1 MKKIVKGLSISL
13 FVFILLFATQ
23 VFADAPPDPGGD
35 PTGGTPVGGGSP
47 IGGGLFILLSLGMM
61 YAGRKIMSARKKI
74 MD

>member
-1 MKKIVKGLSISL
+1 MKKIVKALPIVL
-13 FVFILLFATQ
+13 FVVILLVANQ

-61 YAGRKIMSARKKI
+61 YAGRKIIAIRKKI
-74 MD
+74 LE

>member
-1 MKKIVKGLSISL
+1 MKKIVKGLSIYL

-23 VFADAPPDPGGD
+23 VFGDNPPDPGGD

-61 YAGRKIMSARKKI
+61 YAGRKIISIRKKI
-74 MD
+74 LE